1 MSKEYGYI
9 GKEVSQAFRDNKGIF
24 TPQDIIELDQEN
36 KWTNFGQL
44 ELIETITLSSVSS
57 ANFNNLGNFNIHLMT
72 LNDIQ
77 NTTDNGR
84 PVLRYIENGVVESG
98 SNYQFGNFQIDSAN
112 NSAQSKNSSSTSALL
127 CINNGNATN
136 EKSNAYTYIYNALDS
151 TKFTFS
157 TVHSAGIIGSGA
169 FKMWY
174 GSSVLDQTTSV
185 TGFNISVS
193 SGTLTGNIS
202 LYGIKEYS

>member
-1 MSKEYGYI
+1 MANSGVFNI
-9 GKEVSQAFRDNKGIF
+9 DDINFLRDNQQY
-24 TPQDIIELDQEN
+24 PSL
-36 KWTNFGQL
+36 GQL

-57 ANFNNLGNFNIHLMT
+57 TNFNNLGTFNTHLMT
-72 LNDIQ
+72 LNDIRSSV
-77 NTTDNGR
+77 DNGR
-84 PVLRYIENGVVESG
+84 PILRYIENGVVESAA
-98 SNYQFGNFQIDSAN
+98 NYQFANFQLDSAN
-112 NSAQSKNSSSTSALL
+112 NSSESRSTGSTSALL

-151 TKFTFS
+151 TKFTYN

-174 GSSVLDQTTSV
+174 GSSVLEQRTPV

-193 SGTLTGNIS
+193 SGTLTGQIS
-202 LYGIKEYS
+202 LYGLRFS